1 MLPGSALNSDRMDK
15 HYFDV
20 VGKPMFSLS
29 GDIIFRTC
37 RHGLH
42 TLQPSKNRKQGV
54 LNPIKENG
62 GTSLGKSSAK
72 TQVLNAWCFRSQ
84 IFASIVIQVSHMSI
98 LINDY
103 KHYTSFTRHIINF
116 QKCKLV
122 EKPLKIVNW
131 LIHNSVI
138 RSVPLLGATRLAIPR
153 PGGPLWL
160 ATLCPGEPQWLSSP
174 QSTSPCPRP

>member
-54 LNPIKENG
+54 LNLIKENG
-62 GTSLGKSSAK
+62 GTSLGKSSAI
-72 TQVLNAWCFRSQ
+72 TQDL
-84 IFASIVIQVSHMSI
+84 
-98 LINDY
+98 
-103 KHYTSFTRHIINF
+103 
-116 QKCKLV
+116 KCLV
-122 EKPLKIVNW
+122 F
-131 LIHNSVI
+131 
-138 RSVPLLGATRLAIPR
+138 
-153 PGGPLWL
+153 
-160 ATLCPGEPQWLSSP
+160 
-174 QSTSPCPRP
+174 